1 MSPYPSGA
9 AVSNPATSNEIS
21 KRTSKLENVYEHEKR
36 LEMVRQSPS
45 VLAEAQTAG
54 RLSGRAAA
62 ASATARQSAGNTAPN
77 QLPVAVGKTRK
88 EALLTAQ
95 MKKLSPVQLGAFE
108 KIFKK
113 FDLENTGTLTA
124 EELHKCI
131 NQLAGYN
138 ALSRRDVMHIL
149 SELDV
154 KGTGDIEF
162 DEFIY
167 FMTRP
172 QNLEKMLTDDDR
184 KHIEKQTGVA
194 MKDDQSQEETRNS
207 RKEPG
212 TVLFNIL
219 QRVLE
224 QENNTELRNFYRQQ
238 ILNKMDDNV
247 IHEWSDGKRCIGL
260 ADTEIMRR
268 YKEIAL
274 RYRRDQSFK
283 QYLDSP
289 YAKPNKWGIAELKRN
304 IKSRKT
310 TQQHQQQLNKGV
322 KKNLERVKVRQMEIT
337 VDVVP
342 LPTYPIQQRQ
352 RKFSY
357 DDLSEIRQN
366 VATIKKSYYGY
377 LKEIAANN
385 AKKFH
390 GALGIKHIKSVRNR
404 LAVDYAFESYC
415 NPFVVSPWVP
425 KVNPTSWQNSA
436 LAPIGKA
443 IPADG
448 QMCRSWI

>member
-1 MSPYPSGA
+1 MGSCKVMNRAKVGKARLREVSPYSAPIPSANLALKSNQEVDKRKSKVPEQA
-9 AVSNPATSNEIS
+9 AGQAKQAT
-21 KRTSKLENVYEHEKR
+21 
-36 LEMVRQSPS
+36 
-45 VLAEAQTAG
+45 
-54 RLSGRAAA
+54 
-62 ASATARQSAGNTAPN
+62 
-77 QLPVAVGKTRK
+77 
-88 EALLTAQ
+88 LTAQ
-95 MKKLSPVQLGAFE
+95 MKKLNPVQLVAFQ
-108 KIFKK
+108 KIFES
-113 FDLENTGTLTA
+113 FDLEKSGTLTA

-138 ALSRRDVMHIL
+138 ALSHRDVMHIL
-149 SELDV
+149 GELDV

-172 QNLEKMLTDDDR
+172 QNLEKMLTADDR
-184 KHIEKQTGVA
+184 KHIEKHTGVA
-194 MKDDQSQEETRNS
+194 MNNENSQHHEGMKET
-207 RKEPG
+207 PG
-212 TVLFNIL
+212 DVLFNIL

-224 QENNTELRNFYRQQ
+224 QENNTEIRNFYRQQ

-404 LAVDYAFESYC
+404 SAVDYAFESYC

-425 KVNPTSWQNSA
+425 MVNPTSWKQAHTSC
-436 LAPIGKA
+436 APVGRATQRKHL
-443 IPADG
+443 
-448 QMCRSWI
+448 

>member
-1 MSPYPSGA
+1 MGSCKVMNRAKVGKARLREVSPYSAPIPSANLALKSNQEVDKRKSKVPEQA
-9 AVSNPATSNEIS
+9 AGQAKQAT
-21 KRTSKLENVYEHEKR
+21 
-36 LEMVRQSPS
+36 
-45 VLAEAQTAG
+45 
-54 RLSGRAAA
+54 
-62 ASATARQSAGNTAPN
+62 
-77 QLPVAVGKTRK
+77 
-88 EALLTAQ
+88 LTAQ
-95 MKKLSPVQLGAFE
+95 MKKLNPVQLVAFQ
-108 KIFKK
+108 KIFES
-113 FDLENTGTLTA
+113 FDLEKSGTLTA

-138 ALSRRDVMHIL
+138 ALSHRDVMHIL
-149 SELDV
+149 GELDV

-172 QNLEKMLTDDDR
+172 QNLEKMLTADDR
-184 KHIEKQTGVA
+184 KHIEKHTGVA
-194 MKDDQSQEETRNS
+194 MNNENSQHHEGMKET
-207 RKEPG
+207 PG
-212 TVLFNIL
+212 DVLFNIL

-224 QENNTELRNFYRQQ
+224 QENNTEIRNFYRQQ

-289 YAKPNKWGIAELKRN
+289 YAKPNKWGINELRRN

-310 TQQHQQQLNKGV
+310 RDVIELNKGTE
-322 KKNLERVKVRQMEIT
+322 KNFKNLERVKIRQMEIT
-337 VDVVP
+337 VEAVP
-342 LPTYPIQQRQ
+342 LPTYPVQR
-352 RKFSY
+352 RHTYTY
-357 DDLSEIRQN
+357 DDLGEIRDN
-366 VATIKKSYYGY
+366 VSTIKKSYYRY
-377 LKEIAANN
+377 LKDIAANN

>member
-1 MSPYPSGA
+1 MNRTKLDRNSLPKVTSRLGLGLRSMSPCPSGA
-9 AVSNPATSNEIS
+9 VVLNPATSNEIS

-36 LEMVRQSPS
+36 LEMVRRSHS

-62 ASATARQSAGNTAPN
+62 ASATVQQVAGNTAPS
-77 QLPVAVGKTRK
+77 QLPVAVGKTTK

-113 FDLENTGTLTA
+113 FDLEKTGTLTA

-207 RKEPG
+207 RKGPE
-212 TVLFNIL
+212 LFCSI
-219 QRVLE
+219 
-224 QENNTELRNFYRQQ
+224 FY
-238 ILNKMDDNV
+238 NEFSN
-247 IHEWSDGKRCIGL
+247 
-260 ADTEIMRR
+260 RR
-268 YKEIAL
+268 ITL
-274 RYRRDQSFK
+274 
-283 QYLDSP
+283 
-289 YAKPNKWGIAELKRN
+289 
-304 IKSRKT
+304 
-310 TQQHQQQLNKGV
+310 
-322 KKNLERVKVRQMEIT
+322 NLEIFTDNK
-337 VDVVP
+337 
-342 LPTYPIQQRQ
+342 Y
-352 RKFSY
+352 
-357 DDLSEIRQN
+357 
-366 VATIKKSYYGY
+366 
-377 LKEIAANN
+377 
-385 AKKFH
+385 
-390 GALGIKHIKSVRNR
+390 
-404 LAVDYAFESYC
+404 
-415 NPFVVSPWVP
+415 
-425 KVNPTSWQNSA
+425 
-436 LAPIGKA
+436 
-443 IPADG
+443 
-448 QMCRSWI
+448 